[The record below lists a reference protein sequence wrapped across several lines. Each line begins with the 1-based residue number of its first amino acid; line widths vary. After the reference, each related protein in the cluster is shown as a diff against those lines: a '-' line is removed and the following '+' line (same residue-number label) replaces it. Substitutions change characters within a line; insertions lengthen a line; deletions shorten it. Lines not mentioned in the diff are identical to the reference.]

1 MPKSLELAISP
12 DGSVRFIYDDET
24 LAALEKV
31 CKASGIEFKVEIRR
45 ASHVEPEGMTWVADM
60 SPVNGPRLGPFKTR
74 KEALEAEHSWLIQ
87 HDIPFPES

>member
-12 DGSVRFIYDDET
+12 DGSVRFIYDDE
-24 LAALEKV
+24 AACLLEE
-31 CKASGIEFKVEIRR
+31 GKVEIRR

-87 HDIPFPES
+87 HDIPFPEDKA